1 VRGGANNSKN
11 DSAEGRVTPQVPS
24 LWRRGPV
31 AARECRYRVSLSS
44 WGRSI
49 QVRRSYF
56 RSLGLLSIPLAGLL
70 AYALGARRDV
80 LFWSTLLGAFPLQF
94 IMGFITLRLF
104 RPDAEL
110 TGDYRSILHPVD
122 PKALARPAPATD
134 GRNESDA

>member
-1 VRGGANNSKN
+1 VPTTQETTLLRAALPVKCPACGA
-11 DSAEGRVTPQVPS
+11 EVPWPRAS
-24 LWRRGPV
+24 VDTAFLCPS
-31 AARECRYRVSLSS
+31 C
-44 WGRSI
+44 GRSI

-56 RSLGLLSIPLAGLL
+56 RSLGLLSIPLAGFL

-122 PKALARPAPATD
+122 PEALDRPAPATD